1 MEKKRSTSLVE
12 RKSHA
17 PLLVINIIEPDP
29 IFVSVNVG
37 NWWQIHNPPLDTG
50 GSCGL
55 FHFVK
60 EQICQEKMTW

>member
-1 MEKKRSTSLVE
+1 MEKKKINITC
-12 RKSHA
+12 RKSYA
-17 PLLVINIIEPDP
+17 PLLVIDIIELDP

-37 NWWQIHNPPLDTG
+37 NWWQIHNPPLNTG
-50 GSCGL
+50 GSCSV